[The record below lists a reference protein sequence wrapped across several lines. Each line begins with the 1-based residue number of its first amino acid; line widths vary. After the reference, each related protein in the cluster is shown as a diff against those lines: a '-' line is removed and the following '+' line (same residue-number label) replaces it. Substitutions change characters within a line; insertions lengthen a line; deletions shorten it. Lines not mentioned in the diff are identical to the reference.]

1 MAINP
6 PESRAAK
13 RCMRVEL
20 LQILFFAG
28 LAVFIGIRLY
38 MALGRPVGRSPEE
51 HAREEAEK
59 AVAREAAAPARETAS
74 VQDPSGRPQTAFSA
88 VDVDEAAYDGL
99 EAIAD
104 ADGSFDAA
112 EFIQGA
118 RAAYGMIAGAF
129 ARGDVEALEPL
140 LAPRVMSAYREAIEA
155 RAAKGE
161 TLTTEID
168 RIKETRLQE
177 ASLNGPKAK
186 IKVRFVA
193 EIAHETRASDGSVVS
208 GDIAALHPVAEIWSF
223 ERDVTSDN
231 PNWRLSAVRPA

>member
-1 MAINP
+1 M
-6 PESRAAK
+6 
-13 RCMRVEL
+13 EL

-51 HAREEAEK
+51 HAREEAEN
-59 AVAREAAAPARETAS
+59 ARAREAAAPVREPAADHDAPARL
-74 VQDPSGRPQTAFSA
+74 QPSFSA
-88 VDVDEAAYDGL
+88 VDVAEGAYDGL
-99 EAIAD
+99 EAIGD
-104 ADGSFDAA
+104 ADPAFDASQ
-112 EFIQGA
+112 FIQGA
-118 RAAYGMIAGAF
+118 RAAYGMIASAF

-140 LAPRVMSAYREAIEA
+140 LAPRVMTAYREAIEA

-168 RIKETRLQE
+168 RIREARLQE

-193 EIAHETRASDGSVVS
+193 EIAHETRAADGSVVS
-208 GDIAALHPVAEIWSF
+208 GDIAALHPVSEIWSF
-223 ERDVTSDN
+223 ERDVTSAN

>member
-1 MAINP
+1 M
-6 PESRAAK
+6 
-13 RCMRVEL
+13 EL

-59 AVAREAAAPARETAS
+59 AVTRDAPVPVSDAGLT
-74 VQDPSGRPQTAFSA
+74 QDTPQRPQPAFST
-88 VDVDEAAYDGL
+88 VDVDDAAYDGL

-140 LAPRVMSAYREAIEA
+140 LSPRVLTAYREAIEA

-168 RIKETRLQE
+168 RIKEARLQE